1 MYIIRP
7 DIDKAEYEQVSARYE
22 QVIKENGGTIAEVED
37 WDICPFAY
45 EIEGY
50 DKGYYVL
57 MKFVL
62 DPTKLRALEERFKL
76 DDRVLRYQIVRQEQE
91 ASVPSQATTSGL

>member
-7 DIDKAEYEQVSARYE
+7 DIDKAEYEQVTARYE
-22 QVIKENGGTIAEVED
+22 QAIQENGGTVAEVED

-62 DPTKLRALEERFKL
+62 DTEKLPALEERFKL
-76 DDRVLRYQIVRQEQE
+76 DERVLRYQIVRQEE
-91 ASVPSQATTSGL
+91 PAGVPSQTAA